1 MMLGKDQRKLNFHVS
16 LYTLYVSITNSH
28 NYQILRIQI
37 ESNLNIMYLI
47 NLIKQMANL
56 IDHITKNIQEI
67 SKKPKLSL
75 SQKLLPAKGSRLS

>member
-28 NYQILRIQI
+28 IYQILRIQI

-47 NLIKQMANL
+47 NLIKQ
-56 IDHITKNIQEI
+56 IEITRNI
-67 SKKPKLSL
+67 
-75 SQKLLPAKGSRLS
+75 RLYVKFNIVLQ